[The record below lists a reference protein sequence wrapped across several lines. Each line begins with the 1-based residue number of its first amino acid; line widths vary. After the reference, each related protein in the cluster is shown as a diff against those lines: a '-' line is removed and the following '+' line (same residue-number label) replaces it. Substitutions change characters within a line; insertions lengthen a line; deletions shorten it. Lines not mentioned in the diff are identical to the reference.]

1 MNFIKGRMISLL
13 LVIPLS
19 LILLI
24 GCSNSASTAEGDGDE
39 EVTLEFWTI
48 NLKADYGDYIEG
60 LINEYEENNP
70 NITIDWVDVPGDDI
84 EQKLISVMAGDES
97 PDVVNLS
104 NYQVLSVYE
113 NLYTITELVDEE
125 ELAAYFPNML
135 ESLTFD
141 GETKAFPWY
150 HGGPP
155 IGLLNTEIYEEAGL
169 DPEDPPE
176 TWDELLENG
185 QIIHDSIPGVY
196 GSNDF
201 PSLEILMTADIE
213 LLSEDGK
220 QAAFNTPEA
229 VSFIEKF
236 IDAYNSGSIA
246 PGVAAATEG
255 ANATNVTTY
264 QQTFSNGLIGHNGR
278 NGSTHLKVY
287 EDTAPDVFDNL
298 KVFPAITDNGKYAR
312 HNIFSFAVPQQSENP
327 EEAGDFALFFT
338 NAENQLEFSKLA
350 PVFPS
355 TAESLEDPY
364 FTDIEGDTIYDEA
377 RRIQVETMDQLTINN
392 VNQHLREQYR
402 REISAVML
410 GEKSV
415 EEALSD
421 VEEYWN
427 EELSD

>member
-1 MNFIKGRMISLL
+1 MISVIKRRPISLL
-13 LVIPLS
+13 LVITFL

-24 GCSNSASTAEGDGDE
+24 GCSNSESTAQED

-48 NLKADYGDYIEG
+48 NLKSSYGDYIEG
-60 LINEYEENNP
+60 LISEYEEDNP
-70 NITIDWVDVPGDDI
+70 NIKIDWVDVPGDDI
-84 EQKLISVMAGDES
+84 EQKLISVMAGDEV

-104 NYQVLSVYE
+104 NYQVLSVHE
-113 NLYTITELVDEE
+113 GNLYPITELVDEE
-125 ELAAYFPNML
+125 ELDAYFPNMV

-155 IGLLNTEIYEEAGL
+155 IGLLNTEIYEKAGL
-169 DPEDPPE
+169 DPEQPPE

-185 QIIHDSIPGVY
+185 QVIHDSVPEVY

-213 LLSEDGK
+213 ILSDDGK
-220 QAAFNTPEA
+220 EAAFNTPEA
-229 VSFIEKF
+229 VNFIEKF

-278 NGSTHLKVY
+278 NGSTHLNVY
-287 EDTAPDVFDNL
+287 EDTAPEVFDNL
-298 KVFPAITDNGKYAR
+298 KVFPAVTDNGELAR
-312 HNIFSFAVPQQSENP
+312 TNMFSFAVPQQSEHP
-327 EEAGDFALFFT
+327 EKAGDFALFFT
-338 NAENQLEFSKLA
+338 NAENQLEFSKVA

-355 TAESLEDPY
+355 TKESLEDPY
-364 FTDIEGDTIYDEA
+364 FTENEGDTIYDEA
-377 RRIQVETMDQLTINN
+377 RRIQIETMDQLTINN
-392 VNQHLREQYR
+392 VIQDLRNQYR

-415 EEALSD
+415 EQALSD
-421 VEEYWN
+421 AEEYWN